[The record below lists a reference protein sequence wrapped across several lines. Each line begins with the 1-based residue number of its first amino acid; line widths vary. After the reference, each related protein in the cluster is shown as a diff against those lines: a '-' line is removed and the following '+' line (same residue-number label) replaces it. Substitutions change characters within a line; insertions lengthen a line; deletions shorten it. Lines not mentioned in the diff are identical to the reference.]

1 MYIELHLRNI
11 KLSRLITSGIIT
23 LAIVLYVFNTSI
35 QDAVYVL
42 LLIPVFILLTL
53 FGDQH
58 VAFATSFISSCLI
71 SYGRNYLFLSL
82 SSAVSLLGFL
92 TLYRE
97 SSDNI
102 ANSFYT
108 VILLCTP
115 LYILN
120 PLTLVHVSIILL
132 VYLLLAIR
140 ENLRLGKSTVEVY
153 QDKSTIYLDEQ
164 AKYFVLIKCPGAF
177 RYKILESGK
186 VVEEGSAVNE
196 VKTELSRDFEYVGLN
211 ELHVGVFLEDLKGL
225 AKLTYG
231 PYTLKYIVLLR
242 ASTMVKR
249 AEKVLEKYMSYIS
262 IPKVHKV
269 VIGGLPQ
276 GETGGSRGVEG
287 VGRVGLIG
295 KGALGGGESGLKLT
309 TSEGLHKPLPL
320 TEPTGAEGEVG
331 ERREKTSLWFLIA
344 RYILREIEMYL
355 SRLAAKSHTGEYIGV
370 REYMLGDSPKI
381 IHWKKSL
388 RREDLENVYVRLYA
402 REIKEGG
409 GGRGSRVLYVDL
421 TSTNQRE
428 LDLLV
433 STLYSELLR
442 SLSRQS
448 PLINTHLFLKLPEG
462 DTYYINGKLVDVI
475 ATLNTIIQK
484 HGLQSLY
491 NYQSWRRRRLI
502 MLGEARGIIGDLES
516 YYKELGLAISV
527 SLGEKVGEG
536 SSIVLIHSNA
546 LAYKYSIISRVLQ
559 DSGFIVSQPTR

>member
-1 MYIELHLRNI
+1 
-11 KLSRLITSGIIT
+11 
-23 LAIVLYVFNTSI
+23 
-35 QDAVYVL
+35 
-42 LLIPVFILLTL
+42 
-53 FGDQH
+53 
-58 VAFATSFISSCLI
+58 
-71 SYGRNYLFLSL
+71 
-82 SSAVSLLGFL
+82 
-92 TLYRE
+92 
-97 SSDNI
+97 
-102 ANSFYT
+102 
-108 VILLCTP
+108 
-115 LYILN
+115 
-120 PLTLVHVSIILL
+120 
-132 VYLLLAIR
+132 
-140 ENLRLGKSTVEVY
+140 
-153 QDKSTIYLDEQ
+153 
-164 AKYFVLIKCPGAF
+164 LIKCPGAF

-186 VVEEGSAVNE
+186 VVEKGSAVNE

-242 ASTMVKR
+242 SSTMMKR

-287 VGRVGLIG
+287 VGQVGLIG
-295 KGALGGGESGLKLT
+295 KGARGSGESILEST
-309 TSEGLHKPLPL
+309 TSEVLHKPLPV
-320 TEPTGAEGEVG
+320 EPTGAEGEAG

-370 REYMLGDSPKI
+370 REYMSGDPPKI

-388 RREDLENVYVRLYA
+388 RRVDLEDVYVRLYV
-402 REIKEGG
+402 REIEEGG

-442 SLSRQS
+442 SLLRQS
-448 PLINTHLFLKLPEG
+448 PLINTHLFLKLPAG

-475 ATLNTIIQK
+475 VALNTIIQK

-502 MLGEARGIIGDLES
+502 MLGEARGIVGDLES

-527 SLGEKVGEG
+527 SLREKVGEG